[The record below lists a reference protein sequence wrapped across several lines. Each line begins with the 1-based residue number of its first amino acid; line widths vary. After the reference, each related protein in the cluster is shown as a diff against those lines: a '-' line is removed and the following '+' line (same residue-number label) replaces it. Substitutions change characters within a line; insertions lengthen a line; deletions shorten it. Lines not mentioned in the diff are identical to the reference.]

1 MMGFFTELFDQAQQE
16 NIPDIVIAEVRE
28 IFPTSVELTIAN

>member
-16 NIPDIVIAEVRE
+16 NIPDIVIAEVRQ
-28 IFPTSVELTIAN
+28 IYFPQQTMTN

>member
-16 NIPDIVIAEVRE
+16 KIPDIVIAEVRQIYQE
-28 IFPTSVELTIAN
+28 TIM